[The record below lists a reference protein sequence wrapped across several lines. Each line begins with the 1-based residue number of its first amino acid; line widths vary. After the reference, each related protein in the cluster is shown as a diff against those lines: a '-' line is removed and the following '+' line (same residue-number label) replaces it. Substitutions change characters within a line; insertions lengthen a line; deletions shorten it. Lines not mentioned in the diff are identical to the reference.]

1 MSLRSPTL
9 FKWTLR
15 WYFIVQ
21 RRETG
26 ITCLHLLHVPTFQQS
41 TFHLLVPNLCKCQLT
56 WNCHPTSISQT
67 NHRHP
72 VAHLSD
78 RWSTGPQVHQSYWK
92 LWPCGTCV
100 PVSCGS
106 GSQSQLSEEQV
117 SSELFQGTF
126 CRTMCDL
133 PIPRY
138 DDTTDT
144 LGEGLPNLT
153 FDTRSQPPKL
163 KPT

>member
-1 MSLRSPTL
+1 MSYRSPTL

-15 WYFIVQ
+15 WYLVVR

-26 ITCLHLLHVPTFQQS
+26 ITCLHLLHFPTFQQS

-56 WNCHPTSISQT
+56 WNCHPSSISQT
-67 NHRHP
+67 NHRRP

-78 RWSTGPQVHQSYWK
+78 RWSTGPQLHLSCWK

-126 CRTMCDL
+126 L
-133 PIPRY
+133 Q
-138 DDTTDT
+138 
-144 LGEGLPNLT
+144 NHVW
-153 FDTRSQPPKL
+153 
-163 KPT
+163 PTYSTVWCHNWHLRRGASELNIWH

>member
-1 MSLRSPTL
+1 MILGCPKAGNRYNLSSSSPFPHFPTKYFPLTSPQSLQMPANL
-9 FKWTLR
+9 
-15 WYFIVQ
+15 
-21 RRETG
+21 E
-26 ITCLHLLHVPTFQQS
+26 LL
-41 TFHLLVPNLCKCQLT
+41 
-56 WNCHPTSISQT
+56 PTSISQT

-78 RWSTGPQVHQSYWK
+78 RWSTGLQVHQSCWK

-117 SSELFQGTF
+117 SFMARF
-126 CRTMCDL
+126 CRTICDL

-138 DDTTDT
+138 DVSTDT

-153 FDTRSQPPKL
+153 FDTRSQPPKI
-163 KPT
+163 KQT

>member
-15 WYFIVQ
+15 WYLVVR

-26 ITCLHLLHVPTFQQS
+26 ITCLHLLHFPTFQQS

-56 WNCHPTSISQT
+56 WNCHPTSISQK

-72 VAHLSD
+72 VAHLSN
-78 RWSTGPQVHQSYWK
+78 RWSTGPQLHQSCWK
-92 LWPCGTCV
+92 VWPCGTCV

-117 SSELFQGTF
+117 SFMARS

-138 DDTTDT
+138 DVTTNT

-153 FDTRSQPPKL
+153 FDTRSQPPKI
-163 KPT
+163 KQT

>member
-15 WYFIVQ
+15 WYLIVQ

-41 TFHLLVPNLCKCQLT
+41 TFHLLVPNLCKCPLT
-56 WNCHPTSISQT
+56 WNCHSTSISQT
-67 NHRHP
+67 NYRHP
-72 VAHLSD
+72 VAHLPD
-78 RWSTGPQVHQSYWK
+78 RWSTGPQLHQSCWK
-92 LWPCGTCV
+92 LWRTSV
-100 PVSCGS
+100 LWALSWHVSA
-106 GSQSQLSEEQV
+106 EPW
-117 SSELFQGTF
+117 
-126 CRTMCDL
+126 CDL

-138 DDTTDT
+138 DVSTDT

-153 FDTRSQPPKL
+153 FDTRSQPPKI